1 MDPILDTVPSR
12 SASESASPGHGAR
25 LKPLW
30 AAIGVLGLT
39 VVALGGTLVYQNTR
53 DIGPAAPPPALAA
66 GPVPVTPAMSP
77 AATAPAREDI
87 VEPKAPPVV
96 ASARAPLPPV
106 VQAPRLAPNSYPP
119 AAAPAYAPPTGA
131 APGTYSTQPVAE
143 AAPPCADCG
152 RIESVTPVHRAAP
165 TTGVGAVAGGVLGAV
180 VGNQFGHGSG
190 RTVTTLLGAG
200 GGAYLGNTVE
210 QHSRTRTVYQVRV
223 RMDNGTRRTFERAE
237 PAPVGALVTVE
248 GHGFRLGRGATYSS
262 APEQPYQR
270 VAEPQGT
277 YSSNR

>member
-1 MDPILDTVPSR
+1 MDPVLDTVPAR
-12 SASESASPGHGAR
+12 SAAEAMPPGPGAH

-30 AAIGVLGLT
+30 AAIGVLGIA

-53 DIGPAAPPPALAA
+53 DTGPAAPPPALAA
-66 GPVPVTPAMSP
+66 GPASVAQAP
-77 AATAPAREDI
+77 AALARQDTTEQ
-87 VEPKAPPVV
+87 KAPTVV
-96 ASARAPLPPV
+96 ASAPAPLPSV
-106 VQAPRLAPNSYPP
+106 VQAPRVLAPHPYPP
-119 AAAPAYAPPTGA
+119 QAVPAYPPPLASAP
-131 APGTYSTQPVAE
+131 PGTYSSQPVAV
-143 AAPPCADCG
+143 AAPVCAACG

-210 QHSRTRTVYQVRV
+210 QHSRSRTVYQVHV
-223 RMDNGTRRTFERAE
+223 RMDNGTRRSFERTE

-248 GHGFRLGRGATYSS
+248 GHGFRLGRGSTYSS
-262 APEQPYQR
+262 APEQPYQQ
-270 VAEPQGT
+270 VAEPRQGV